1 MTRSARALTALYLAA
16 TVWLAYCTVQT
27 WGRAALWASILTA
40 AAGLTTIVAGLR
52 ESIHADDVR
61 EIRVQLERALRPAV
75 MFDPRPVA
83 ERPVMTAAEEQV
95 FEEIKANYKHGRSA

>member
-1 MTRSARALTALYLAA
+1 MTPFARVLTALYVASA
-16 TVWLAYCTVQT
+16 VWLAYCTVQT

-40 AAGLTTIVAGLR
+40 ASGLATIVAGLR
-52 ESIHADDVR
+52 ESSHADDVR

-75 MFDPRPVA
+75 MFEPRPAA

-95 FEEIKANYKHGRSA
+95 FEEIKANYKHGRNA